1 MKQKAFY
8 LRASGGPEPRP
19 RPQTSACSSNRFG
32 QRGKIMKTVSRIG
45 VCVVLCLVLLL
56 VVGDAWCARKL
67 GRAELAQIRQQ
78 LASVSSYNEMAFRG
92 AIFKLCDDGGAQ
104 ANQLLIDYI
113 VDYDSI
119 ANRDIEVRGDLSAD
133 CNGGV
138 HSGGQTN
145 REYALQSVGCFLT
158 PMTRRFLEKFVLDES
173 NHPSETRKALET
185 YQLMDGDKKLVMY
198 TMRRLVD
205 RGESGFVQTIRYQTG
220 VLCERCAIEV
230 YFNPEYLSTYQYLL
244 DHLRRDVWRLQV
256 IDFLN
261 DFGQNSLTKPYVDR
275 IRKKLNDGGYAYA
288 VDPNDTECQVR
299 RALDD
304 EDYNY

>member
-1 MKQKAFY
+1 MKQEVFC
-8 LRASGGPEPRP
+8 LCASGALEPRP
-19 RPQTSACSSNRFG
+19 RPQTSACPSNGFS
-32 QRGKIMKTVSRIG
+32 QRGKIMKTISRIG
-45 VCVVLCLVLLL
+45 VCVGLCLVLLL
-56 VVGDAWCARKL
+56 VGGDAWCARKL
-67 GRAELAQIRQQ
+67 SRAELAKIERQ
-78 LASVSSYNEMAFRG
+78 LASVSSYDEMAFKG

-113 VDYDSI
+113 VNYDSI
-119 ANRDIEVRGDLSAD
+119 ANRDIEIRGDLSTD

-145 REYALQSVGCFLT
+145 REYALQSLGCFIT

-220 VLCERCAIEV
+220 VPCERCAIEV
-230 YFNPEYLSTYQYLL
+230 YFNPEYLPTYQYLL

-256 IDFLN
+256 IAFLD
-261 DFGQNSLTKPYVDR
+261 DFGQNSLTKPYIDR

-288 VDPNDTECQVR
+288 ADPNDTECQIR

-304 EDYNY
+304 GDYRY